1 MSADFAEQ
9 AFRDWTTKE
18 DQRQADTSNDSIH
31 MPDAGNDSLDE
42 AHDFVVRNWSIP
54 GDVDAGETLPPATS
68 PVTSP
73 GVQDVTDSAKRL
85 TLENLPKS
93 PVLMRAR
100 SRTSS
105 TSSSHSAHVAMAMA
119 ASWRGET
126 ISPPDPSLL
135 TATSADEP
143 LGHGVS
149 SDTTVRDDGLLER
162 QIDGKK
168 ILVPQDEIASAAVHR
183 RNSIGSAG
191 GG

>member
-1 MSADFAEQ
+1 
-9 AFRDWTTKE
+9 
-18 DQRQADTSNDSIH
+18 
-31 MPDAGNDSLDE
+31 
-42 AHDFVVRNWSIP
+42 
-54 GDVDAGETLPPATS
+54 
-68 PVTSP
+68 
-73 GVQDVTDSAKRL
+73 
-85 TLENLPKS
+85 
-93 PVLMRAR
+93 
-100 SRTSS
+100 
-105 TSSSHSAHVAMAMA
+105 MAMA

-162 QIDGKK
+162 QLDGKK